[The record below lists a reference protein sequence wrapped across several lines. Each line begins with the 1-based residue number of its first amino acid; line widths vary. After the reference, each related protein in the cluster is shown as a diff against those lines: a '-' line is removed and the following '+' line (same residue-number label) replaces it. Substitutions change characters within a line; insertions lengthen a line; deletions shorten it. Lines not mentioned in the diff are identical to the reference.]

1 MECVFISSFYSPLP
15 PPPSAFGV
23 LLWELATYGM
33 SPYPGVELSQV
44 YELLESGYRMQRP
57 EGCPPPV
64 YDMMR
69 KCWEWAPE
77 DRPSFK
83 ELSATLNGMSDINE
97 GICVCMQLYI
107 ARVRRVVFEHD
118 PHFTCTPL
126 ALICCPRV
134 TAISPPL
141 FSC

>member
-1 MECVFISSFYSPLP
+1 MRMVDLFLLLLLPSPTLFP
-15 PPPSAFGV
+15 AFGV

-77 DRPSFK
+77 DRPSFQV
-83 ELSATLNGMSDINE
+83 LSATLNSMSDINE
-97 GICVCMQLYI
+97 G
-107 ARVRRVVFEHD
+107 
-118 PHFTCTPL
+118 
-126 ALICCPRV
+126 
-134 TAISPPL
+134 
-141 FSC
+141 